1 MSSSRAA
8 GDRNPSPKPKA
19 PDAPV
24 GVSEGDARIFFW
36 RPKLGGV
43 LPECVHP
50 YFSGCSGSV
59 DAPEIRREGP
69 NCAGAAEWRESALP
83 CRGATEC
90 SVIVS
95 RGTGC
100 PSSPGAIGGKC
111 LYLSVCCRGG
121 YSASW
126 LLIRRH
132 HECPLRRGPAGWAR
146 ACALGQAAG
155 VPVDAYRQGSAGA
168 RAVETG
174 RAPRCRSTVANGR
187 RRTQERSAPARGRWH
202 GEAAVGGGFVGRLG
216 PDGWQPRPDSPAAAC
231 PTLAHAPSA
240 PPGKM

>member
-1 MSSSRAA
+1 MPQAGKVISRSTDAHEPSSLDERLPCRGLGDGAVPQGRSALSSSRAA

-126 LLIRRH
+126 LLIRR
-132 HECPLRRGPAGWAR
+132 
-146 ACALGQAAG
+146 
-155 VPVDAYRQGSAGA
+155 
-168 RAVETG
+168 
-174 RAPRCRSTVANGR
+174 
-187 RRTQERSAPARGRWH
+187 
-202 GEAAVGGGFVGRLG
+202 
-216 PDGWQPRPDSPAAAC
+216 QPH
-231 PTLAHAPSA
+231 L
-240 PPGKM
+240 